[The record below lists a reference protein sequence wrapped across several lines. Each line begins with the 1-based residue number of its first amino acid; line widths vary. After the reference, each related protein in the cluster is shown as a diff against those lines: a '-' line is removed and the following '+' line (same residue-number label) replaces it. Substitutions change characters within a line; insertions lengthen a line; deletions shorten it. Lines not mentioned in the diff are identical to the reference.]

1 MFRKITAFVSAALM
15 AICFTS
21 CQMTE
26 KTTKEV
32 KHSTPVPPKMV
43 FLGDSI
49 AAGYGLEGY
58 TDSDNY
64 NCDSYSNILK
74 RKYAAELD
82 GKCEHTMI
90 NKAVSGATSQD
101 LIDLIQSGEL
111 DSDLEDS
118 DAVVV
123 SIGGNDLLGILLNVI
138 GNLGIEDATSFN
150 FENIDIASAAASLLT
165 MSNDV
170 DKALKQFNE
179 NIKVIAEELNK
190 RTDGTVYIQTLYDP
204 LEYFSSIKTVTD
216 FSSSKI
222 GKLNSIISDNAVEG
236 YTVINVAADFK
247 GRAGELTNISKL
259 DIHPNE
265 EGHVVISKSVDAA
278 FRETGFSYTT
288 IEEGGK
294 TLSKNAELAI
304 GIGIF
309 GSVAVLCIIVIL
321 CRKAGKKKD

>member
-1 MFRKITAFVSAALM
+1 MFKKITAFVSAALM
-15 AICFTS
+15 AICLTS

-26 KTTKEV
+26 KTSKEV

-74 RKYAAELD
+74 RKYTAELD
-82 GKCEHTMI
+82 SKCEHTMI
-90 NKAVSGATSQD
+90 NKAVSGATSEE
-101 LIDLIQSGEL
+101 LIELIKSGEL

-138 GNLGIEDATSFN
+138 EDLGIKDASSFN
-150 FENIDIASAAASLLT
+150 SEDLDLASAAASLLT

-179 NIKVIAEELNK
+179 NIKVIADELNK

-204 LEYFSSIKTVTD
+204 LEYFSNFKAVTD
-216 FSSSKI
+216 FSNSKI
-222 GKLNSIISDNAVEG
+222 GKLNSIISENAAEG
-236 YTVINVAADFK
+236 YKVINVAADFK

-278 FRETGFSYTT
+278 FRATGFSYTT

-294 TLSKNAELAI
+294 KLSKNAELAI
-304 GIGIF
+304 GAGIF
-309 GSVAVLCIIVIL
+309 GSVAVLCIIVML
-321 CRKAGKKKD
+321 CRKAGKKKE